1 MNASDLVSALRSTIG
16 DTAVLTGAD
25 AEPAFTDWRKV
36 YSGSAI
42 CLVRPNSTEQVS
54 DVMRICH
61 DAGIC
66 VVPQGGNTGMSGG
79 ATPSGDRPT
88 IVLSLMR
95 MNQIE
100 SVDKE
105 RYTITTQ
112 AGVSIQDLH
121 EAAASVDRLFAPDW
135 GARGSATIG
144 GGMSTNAGGNN
155 VLRYGNMRDQI
166 MGLEVVLPDGRV
178 WNGLRALR
186 KDSSGY
192 DLKQLFIG
200 AEGTLGIVTRATV
213 KLHPPTP
220 NTQSALAA
228 LTSLDNLGGLF
239 DLAREYAA
247 ESVTAFE
254 LVPNMGLTQ
263 VCKVFD
269 LQRPISTIEDFYVL
283 IKVAAAQPVTDMI
296 ADFLSAAANAGLIS
310 DAIVAGTQDQEDR
323 LWMIRDELSPSG
335 IYQHHAV
342 GLKMDIAVP
351 IDKIADYH
359 DGVSAIASKIVPR
372 AYTYGFGHI
381 GDGNLHMM
389 VMPFDDDYVD
399 EFVSKKPEL
408 IAAIDE
414 ATFALGGTLS
424 AEHGIGQELRA
435 RIGAQKSDLEWEMM
449 RSIKAMF
456 DPDGRMN
463 PGKLFPPS

>member
-1 MNASDLVSALRSTIG
+1 
-16 DTAVLTGAD
+16 
-25 AEPAFTDWRKV
+25 
-36 YSGSAI
+36 
-42 CLVRPNSTEQVS
+42 
-54 DVMRICH
+54 
-61 DAGIC
+61 
-66 VVPQGGNTGMSGG
+66 
-79 ATPSGDRPT
+79 
-88 IVLSLMR
+88 
-95 MNQIE
+95 
-100 SVDKE
+100 
-105 RYTITTQ
+105 
-112 AGVSIQDLH
+112 
-121 EAAASVDRLFAPDW
+121 
-135 GARGSATIG
+135 
-144 GGMSTNAGGNN
+144 
-155 VLRYGNMRDQI
+155 
-166 MGLEVVLPDGRV
+166 
-178 WNGLRALR
+178 
-186 KDSSGY
+186 
-192 DLKQLFIG
+192 
-200 AEGTLGIVTRATV
+200 
-213 KLHPPTP
+213 
-220 NTQSALAA
+220 
-228 LTSLDNLGGLF
+228 
-239 DLAREYAA
+239 
-247 ESVTAFE
+247 
-254 LVPNMGLTQ
+254 MGLTQ

-335 IYQHHAV
+335 IYQHHDV